1 MIPGKLVKGMG
12 GAMDLVSGVKRVIV
26 IMDHTNKKGESK
38 FLKECSLPLTGKNVV
53 NSVITNLGMF
63 VIAEKG
69 VKVLEIAEGSTI
81 DDIKKSTEAHI
92 IN

>member
-1 MIPGKLVKGMG
+1 
-12 GAMDLVSGVKRVIV
+12 
-26 IMDHTNKKGESK
+26 
-38 FLKECSLPLTGKNVV
+38 LKECSLPLTGKSVV

-63 VIAEKG
+63 EINKG
-69 VKVLEIAEGSTI
+69 GIRILEIAEGSTI